1 MKKTITIPRTQEH
14 YLGNVIVTGKK
25 FLGRCEMICNSD
37 TFTLH
42 WTFKAPQYLD
52 LFLKKIPAE
61 IVGLN

>member
-1 MKKTITIPRTQEH
+1 MKKTITIPRNQVH
-14 YLGNVIVTGKK
+14 HLGEIVVTGKK
-25 FLGRCEMICNSD
+25 FLGQCEMISNSE